1 LGQAAMP
8 TLEPWIR
15 TLNPIAFGSTGLQVP
30 SDFGLVS
37 LSNLKLLG
45 SGRGY
50 PTQVINIIII
60 IIIIIIIRTTTTTTT
75 TTIDFTFQIKSIF
88 FFSIIIIFIL
98 NLIILMNIIVLI
110 IILNLS
116 GPSFYSF

>member
-1 LGQAAMP
+1 MP

-15 TLNPIAFGSTGLQVP
+15 TLNPIAFGSMGLQVP

-60 IIIIIIIRTTTTTTT
+60 IIIIIIITTTTTTTT

-88 FFSIIIIFIL
+88 FSL
-98 NLIILMNIIVLI
+98 DNNNIYFKFNNINKYNNINNNIKLVWPKFL
-110 IILNLS
+110 
-116 GPSFYSF
+116 